1 MSIDTMTGS
10 AGNWPHGCAQ
20 ATGLWLTRGGLRVHS
35 GSRVRVQGH
44 CSRDCPAL
52 AVFWV
57 LIGPTQKRRLLIVD
71 TAFLLLS
78 RLRFSPL
85 FVTAC

>member
-1 MSIDTMTGS
+1 MPMDTMTGS
-10 AGNWPHGCAQ
+10 AGNWPHGSAQ
-20 ATGLWLTRGGLRVHS
+20 TAGLWLTRGGLRVHC

-44 CSRDCPAL
+44 CSRDCPTL
-52 AVFWV
+52 AVFGV

-71 TAFLLLS
+71 TAFLPLS

-85 FVTAC
+85 FVAAC